1 MPMNGLCAARLLVA
15 AAVAAFAG
23 TRFAQ
28 QPRDLNPVLA
38 RVGAR
43 IEEFYKRVQSL
54 VCTEKVIAQPIT
66 TDLSAAG
73 FARTLEYDLR
83 VELAS
88 IDAPDGSEAN
98 FVRELRKVNGR
109 PPKPRDLKDRN
120 SCLDPN
126 PLTPEP
132 LSFLLARNR
141 EEYIFNWAGWGKG
154 KDHDTMMIDYRPRTV
169 EKPEFMEDDQG
180 REECFQLSLPV
191 ERQGRVYVN
200 PETYDVLRIEQHLKS
215 RVDVRVPAKSQ
226 RRMNLPDSI
235 IVDRFDWIIR
245 YKPVAF
251 QDPEETLLLPASIE
265 QVAVLHGAQSNRK
278 TQVFSDYRRFLTGGR
293 LVK

>member
-1 MPMNGLCAARLLVA
+1 
-15 AAVAAFAG
+15 
-23 TRFAQ
+23 
-28 QPRDLNPVLA
+28 
-38 RVGAR
+38 
-43 IEEFYKRVQSL
+43 
-54 VCTEKVIAQPIT
+54 
-66 TDLSAAG
+66 
-73 FARTLEYDLR
+73 
-83 VELAS
+83 
-88 IDAPDGSEAN
+88 
-98 FVRELRKVNGR
+98 
-109 PPKPRDLKDRN
+109 
-120 SCLDPN
+120 
-126 PLTPEP
+126 
-132 LSFLLARNR
+132 
-141 EEYIFNWAGWGKG
+141 
-154 KDHDTMMIDYRPRTV
+154 
-169 EKPEFMEDDQG
+169 
-180 REECFQLSLPV
+180 V